1 MVSFVW
7 ACLTVYV
14 AVFVTDVPHSSRSI
28 TASLIS
34 TNETKT
40 HLKEN
45 KAIGESVDTTSF
57 NYYSAISDAVN

>member
-1 MVSFVW
+1 M
-7 ACLTVYV
+7 
-14 AVFVTDVPHSSRSI
+14 FVTDVPHSSTSI